1 MWRNPKEM
9 IRLTYKKWKINKTF
23 SRAWIETTQ
32 MTPKI
37 MKPFSSRLQNE
48 LEGCRNNSWT
58 NLRKTSRKHQ
68 ENTKKTFK
76 TLIQSA
82 IFCKDFQENDVVMI
96 LWLKSWWDCGLGLS
110 WVVHKGGEN
119 KGWIFFLF
127 LSKWK
132 SLMYFG
138 LSVSGKHMLKG
149 WYKCLI

>member
-9 IRLTYKKWKINKTF
+9 MRLTYKKWKINKTF

-82 IFCKDFQENDVVMI
+82 IFCKDLQENDVVMI
-96 LWLKSWWDCGLGLS
+96 LWLKRWWDGGVLVLIHGS
-110 WVVHKGGEN
+110 NKGGRREMDDFLE
-119 KGWIFFLF
+119 GWWDLHV
-127 LSKWK
+127 KWK
-132 SLMYFG
+132 WWDL
-138 LSVSGKHMLKG
+138 LKM
-149 WYKCLI
+149 KKKL